1 LGCGLI
7 CRIGIQ
13 NNKLKLTIILNIFTD
28 SELVKQRLE
37 ESQMSQMIKGK
48 KIIHGIC
55 GLGLVLGTL
64 FQPAIAATLDFA
76 IQPILSEEETRTA
89 FEPLAEFIA
98 KITGS
103 EVKIHTARDFPEY
116 WVNQKNNNPYEIM
129 MDNAFFTDYRNEKE
143 NWVSIAKIPGLV
155 SYTLIVTA
163 DNAVFETDELVGQ
176 KIASLMPPAPSGIF
190 LGQMF
195 RNPLRQPY
203 ISPTNS
209 AEESLQALLDGKVMA
224 AIIPTP
230 LVNVALQEGK
240 DLVVVK
246 TSVQIPHVAIS
257 VSPNVPEETRD
268 KLRTALLE
276 ADQNDA
282 GKALLKALGFTN
294 FEPADPSGYA
304 GLMQY
309 LIDFS
314 FANE

>member
-1 LGCGLI
+1 MSKFI
-7 CRIGIQ
+7 NRKRIITKGI
-13 NNKLKLTIILNIFTD
+13 L
-28 SELVKQRLE
+28 
-37 ESQMSQMIKGK
+37 
-48 KIIHGIC
+48 
-55 GLGLVLGTL
+55 GLGIVLGML
-64 FQPAIAATLDFA
+64 SQPAIAATLDFA
-76 IQPILSEEETRTA
+76 IQPILSEEETRKS
-89 FEPLAEFIA
+89 FMPLADFIA
-98 KITGS
+98 RVTGD

-116 WVNQKNNNPYEIM
+116 WVNQKKNNPYEVM

-163 DNAVFETDELVGQ
+163 DNAVFDTSELVG
-176 KIASLMPPAPSGIF
+176 KPIASLMPPAPSGIF

-195 RNPLRQPY
+195 RNPLRQPF
-203 ISPTNS
+203 ITPTNS
-209 AEESLQALLDGKVMA
+209 AEESLQKLLDGEVIG

-230 LVNVALQEGK
+230 LVNLALQEGK

-257 VSPNVPEETRD
+257 VSPKVPEATRD

-276 ADQNDA
+276 ADKNDE
-282 GKALLKALGFTN
+282 GKAMLKKLGFSN

>member
-1 LGCGLI
+1 
-7 CRIGIQ
+7 
-13 NNKLKLTIILNIFTD
+13 
-28 SELVKQRLE
+28 
-37 ESQMSQMIKGK
+37 MSHFANGR
-48 KIIHGIC
+48 KIIITGIC
-55 GLGLVLGTL
+55 GLGLSLSAL
-64 FQPAIAATLDFA
+64 FQPAMAATLDFA
-76 IQPILSEEETRTA
+76 IQPILGEEETRKS
-89 FEPLAEFIA
+89 FKPLADFFA
-98 KITGS
+98 KVTGE
-103 EVKIHTARDFPEY
+103 EVVIHTARDFPEY
-116 WVNQKNNNPYEIM
+116 WVNQKKNNPYEIM
-129 MDNAFFTDYRNEKE
+129 MDNAFFTDYRNEKAG
-143 NWVSIAKIPGLV
+143 WVSIAKIPGLV

-163 DNAVFETDELVGQ
+163 DNAVFEADELVGQ

-203 ISPTNS
+203 ISATDS
-209 AEESLQALLDGKVMA
+209 SEESLQVLLDGKVMG

-230 LVNVALQEGK
+230 LVNQALQEGK

-257 VSPNVPEETRD
+257 VSPNFSEEMRD

-276 ADQNDA
+276 ADKNDE
-282 GKALLKALGFTN
+282 GKAMLAKLGFTN

>member
-1 LGCGLI
+1 MMSKK
-7 CRIGIQ
+7 IQ
-13 NNKLKLTIILNIFTD
+13 
-28 SELVKQRLE
+28 
-37 ESQMSQMIKGK
+37 GK
-48 KIIHGIC
+48 KIIYAGVC
-55 GLGLVLGTL
+55 GLGIALGSMM
-64 FQPAIAATLDFA
+64 QMAQAATLDFA
-76 IQPILSEEETRTA
+76 IQPILGEEETVKA
-89 FEPLAEFIA
+89 FSPLATFIA
-98 KITGS
+98 SVAGE

-143 NWVSIAKIPGLV
+143 GWISIAKVPGLV

-163 DNAVFETDELVGQ
+163 DNAVFEAEELVGK

-195 RNPLRQPY
+195 RNPLRQPS
-203 ISPTNS
+203 ITPTNS
-209 AEESLQALLDGKVMA
+209 AEESLQKLIDGEVMG
-224 AIIPTP
+224 AIVPTP
-230 LVNVALQEGK
+230 LVNQALQEGK

-246 TSVQIPHVAIS
+246 TSVQIPHVAVS
-257 VSPNVPEETRD
+257 VSPNMSEELRE
-268 KLRTALLE
+268 KLKTALLE
-276 ADQNDA
+276 ADKNDT
-282 GKALLKALGFTN
+282 GKAMLKKLGFSN

>member
-1 LGCGLI
+1 GW
-7 CRIGIQ
+7 
-13 NNKLKLTIILNIFTD
+13 T
-28 SELVKQRLE
+28 
-37 ESQMSQMIKGK
+37 
-48 KIIHGIC
+48 
-55 GLGLVLGTL
+55 
-64 FQPAIAATLDFA
+64 
-76 IQPILSEEETRTA
+76 
-89 FEPLAEFIA
+89 
-98 KITGS
+98 
-103 EVKIHTARDFPEY
+103 
-116 WVNQKNNNPYEIM
+116 
-129 MDNAFFTDYRNEKE
+129 
-143 NWVSIAKIPGLV
+143 SIAKIPGLV

-163 DNAVFETDELVGQ
+163 DNAVFEADELVGQ

-203 ISPTNS
+203 ITPTNS
-209 AEESLQALLDGKVMA
+209 SEESLQYLLDGKVMA

-230 LVNVALQEGK
+230 LVNMALQEGK

-257 VSPNVPEETRD
+257 VSPNMSEEMRD

-276 ADQNDA
+276 ADKNDV
-282 GKALLKALGFTN
+282 GKAMLEKLGFTN

>member
-1 LGCGLI
+1 
-7 CRIGIQ
+7 
-13 NNKLKLTIILNIFTD
+13 
-28 SELVKQRLE
+28 
-37 ESQMSQMIKGK
+37 MSKVSNGK
-48 KIIHGIC
+48 KTITK
-55 GLGLVLGTL
+55 GLFGLSIVLGMLT
-64 FQPAIAATLDFA
+64 QPAIAATLDFA
-76 IQPILSEEETRTA
+76 IQPILGEEETRTS
-89 FEPLAEFIA
+89 FKPLADFIA
-98 KITGS
+98 RVTGD
-103 EVKIHTARDFPEY
+103 EVRIHTARDFPEY
-116 WVNQKNNNPYEIM
+116 WVNQKKNNPYEIM

-163 DNAVFETDELVGQ
+163 DNSVFDAEELVG
-176 KIASLMPPAPSGIF
+176 KTIASLMPPAPSGIF

-195 RNPLRQPY
+195 RNPLRQPS
-203 ISPTNS
+203 IVPTNS
-209 AEESLQALLDGKVMA
+209 AEESLQKLLEGKVIA

-230 LVNVALQEGK
+230 LVNRALQEGE
-240 DLVVVK
+240 DLIVVK

-257 VSPNVPEETRD
+257 VSPNVPEATRD

-276 ADQNDA
+276 ADKNDE
-282 GKALLKALGFTN
+282 GKAMLKKLGFSN

>member
-1 LGCGLI
+1 MSHFLNG
-7 CRIGIQ
+7 R
-13 NNKLKLTIILNIFTD
+13 KAIIT
-28 SELVKQRLE
+28 
-37 ESQMSQMIKGK
+37 
-48 KIIHGIC
+48 GIC
-55 GLGLVLGTL
+55 GLGLSLSAL
-64 FQPAIAATLDFA
+64 FQPAMAATLDFA
-76 IQPILSEEETRTA
+76 IQPILGEEETRKS
-89 FEPLAEFIA
+89 FQPLADFFA
-98 KITGS
+98 GITGD

-116 WVNQKNNNPYEIM
+116 WVNQKKNNPYEIM
-129 MDNAFFTDYRNEKE
+129 MDNAFFTDYRNEKAG
-143 NWVSIAKIPGLV
+143 WTSIAKIPGLV

-163 DNAVFETDELVGQ
+163 DNAVFEADELVGQ

-203 ISPTNS
+203 ITPTNS
-209 AEESLQALLDGKVMA
+209 SEESLQYLLDGKVMA

-230 LVNVALQEGK
+230 LVNMALQEGK

-257 VSPNVPEETRD
+257 VSPNMSEEMRD

-276 ADQNDA
+276 ADKNDV
-282 GKALLKALGFTN
+282 GKAMLEKLGFTN

>member
-1 LGCGLI
+1 
-7 CRIGIQ
+7 
-13 NNKLKLTIILNIFTD
+13 
-28 SELVKQRLE
+28 
-37 ESQMSQMIKGK
+37 MSKVSNGK
-48 KIIHGIC
+48 KTITK
-55 GLGLVLGTL
+55 GLFGLSIVLGML
-64 FQPAIAATLDFA
+64 AQPAIAATLDFA
-76 IQPILSEEETRTA
+76 IQPILGEEETRTS
-89 FEPLAEFIA
+89 FKPLADFIA
-98 KITGS
+98 RVTGD
-103 EVKIHTARDFPEY
+103 EVRIHTARDFPEY
-116 WVNQKNNNPYEIM
+116 WVNQKKNNPYEIM

-163 DNAVFETDELVGQ
+163 DNSVFDAEELVG
-176 KIASLMPPAPSGIF
+176 KTIASLMPPAPSGIF

-195 RNPLRQPY
+195 RNPLRQPS
-203 ISPTNS
+203 IVPTNS
-209 AEESLQALLDGKVMA
+209 AEESLQKLLEGKVTA

-230 LVNVALQEGK
+230 LVNRALQEGE
-240 DLVVVK
+240 DLIVVK

-257 VSPNVPEETRD
+257 VSPNVPEATRD

-276 ADQNDA
+276 ADKNDE
-282 GKALLKALGFTN
+282 GKAMLKKLGFSN

>member
-1 LGCGLI
+1 
-7 CRIGIQ
+7 
-13 NNKLKLTIILNIFTD
+13 
-28 SELVKQRLE
+28 
-37 ESQMSQMIKGK
+37 MSKVSKGK
-48 KIIHGIC
+48 KTITK
-55 GLGLVLGTL
+55 GLFGLSIVLGML
-64 FQPAIAATLDFA
+64 AQPAIAATLDFA
-76 IQPILSEEETRTA
+76 IQPILGEEETRTS
-89 FEPLAEFIA
+89 FKPLADFIA
-98 KITGS
+98 RVTGD
-103 EVKIHTARDFPEY
+103 EVRIHTARDFPEY
-116 WVNQKNNNPYEIM
+116 WVNQKKNNPYEIM

-163 DNAVFETDELVGQ
+163 DNSVFDAEELVG
-176 KIASLMPPAPSGIF
+176 KTIASLMPPAPSGIF

-195 RNPLRQPY
+195 RNPLRQPS
-203 ISPTNS
+203 IVPTNS
-209 AEESLQALLDGKVMA
+209 AEESLQKLLEGKVTA

-230 LVNVALQEGK
+230 LVNRALQEGE
-240 DLVVVK
+240 DLIVVK

-257 VSPNVPEETRD
+257 VSPNVPEATRD

-276 ADQNDA
+276 ADKNDE
-282 GKALLKALGFTN
+282 GKAMLKKLGFSN

>member
-1 LGCGLI
+1 
-7 CRIGIQ
+7 
-13 NNKLKLTIILNIFTD
+13 
-28 SELVKQRLE
+28 
-37 ESQMSQMIKGK
+37 MSQLKNGK
-48 KIIHGIC
+48 KVIVTGIC
-55 GLGLVLGTL
+55 GLGIALSAL
-64 FQPAIAATLDFA
+64 FQPAMAATLDFA
-76 IQPILSEEETRTA
+76 IQPILGEKATVEA
-89 FEPLAEFIA
+89 FSPLADFFA
-98 KITGS
+98 KITGD

-116 WVNQKNNNPYEIM
+116 WVNQKKNNPYEIM

-143 NWVSIAKIPGLV
+143 GWISIAKIPGLV

-163 DNAVFETDELVGQ
+163 DNAVFEADELVGQ

-203 ISPTNS
+203 ITPTNS
-209 AEESLQALLDGKVMA
+209 SEESLQYLLDGKVMG

-230 LVNVALQEGK
+230 LVNMALQEGK

-257 VSPNVPEETRD
+257 VSPNVSEEMRD
-268 KLRTALLE
+268 KIRTALLE
-276 ADQNDA
+276 ADKNDE
-282 GKALLKALGFTN
+282 GKALLKKLGFSN

-314 FANE
+314 FAEE

>member
-1 LGCGLI
+1 
-7 CRIGIQ
+7 
-13 NNKLKLTIILNIFTD
+13 
-28 SELVKQRLE
+28 
-37 ESQMSQMIKGK
+37 M
-48 KIIHGIC
+48 
-55 GLGLVLGTL
+55 
-64 FQPAIAATLDFA
+64 
-76 IQPILSEEETRTA
+76 
-89 FEPLAEFIA
+89 PLADFIA
-98 KITGS
+98 KVTGD

-116 WVNQKNNNPYEIM
+116 WVNQKKNNPYEVM

-163 DNAVFETDELVGQ
+163 DNAVFDTSELVGQ
-176 KIASLMPPAPSGIF
+176 PIASLMPPAPSGIF

-195 RNPLRQPY
+195 RNPLRQPF
-203 ISPTNS
+203 ITPTNS
-209 AEESLQALLDGKVMA
+209 AEESLQKLLDGEVIG

-230 LVNVALQEGK
+230 LVNQALQEGK

-257 VSPNVPEETRD
+257 VSPNVPEATRD

-276 ADQNDA
+276 ADKNEE
-282 GKALLKALGFTN
+282 GKAMLKKLGFSN

>member
-1 LGCGLI
+1 VDWFSSLALLCNLHWQ
-7 CRIGIQ
+7 RRW
-13 NNKLKLTIILNIFTD
+13 IL
-28 SELVKQRLE
+28 
-37 ESQMSQMIKGK
+37 
-48 KIIHGIC
+48 
-55 GLGLVLGTL
+55 
-64 FQPAIAATLDFA
+64 PAATLDFA
-76 IQPILSEEETRTA
+76 IQPILGEEETRKA
-89 FEPLAEFIA
+89 FTPLAEFFA
-98 KITGS
+98 KVTGD

-116 WVNQKNNNPYEIM
+116 WVNQKKNNPYEIM

-143 NWVSIAKIPGLV
+143 GWTSIAKIPGLV

-163 DNAVFETDELVGQ
+163 DNAVFEADELVGQ

-209 AEESLQALLDGKVMA
+209 SEESLQYLLDGKVMG

-230 LVNVALQEGK
+230 LVNMALQDGK

-257 VSPNVPEETRD
+257 VSPNVSEEMRD
-268 KLRTALLE
+268 KIRTALLE
-276 ADQNDA
+276 ADKNDE
-282 GKALLKALGFTN
+282 GK
-294 FEPADPSGYA
+294 PSGYA

-314 FANE
+314 FAEE

>member
-1 LGCGLI
+1 
-7 CRIGIQ
+7 
-13 NNKLKLTIILNIFTD
+13 
-28 SELVKQRLE
+28 
-37 ESQMSQMIKGK
+37 MSQLKNGK
-48 KIIHGIC
+48 KVIVTGIC
-55 GLGLVLGTL
+55 GLGIALSTL
-64 FQPAIAATLDFA
+64 FQPAMAATLDFA
-76 IQPILSEEETRTA
+76 IQPILGEEATVEA
-89 FEPLAEFIA
+89 FSPLADFFA
-98 KITGS
+98 KITGD

-116 WVNQKNNNPYEIM
+116 WVNQKKNNPYEIM

-143 NWVSIAKIPGLV
+143 GWISIAKIPGLV

-163 DNAVFETDELVGQ
+163 DNAVFEADELVGQ

-203 ISPTNS
+203 ITPTNS
-209 AEESLQALLDGKVMA
+209 SEESLQYLLDGKVMG

-230 LVNVALQEGK
+230 LVNMALQEGK

-257 VSPNVPEETRD
+257 VSPNVSEEMRD
-268 KLRTALLE
+268 ELRTALLE
-276 ADQNDA
+276 ADKNDE
-282 GKALLKALGFTN
+282 GKALLKKLGFSN

-314 FANE
+314 FAEE

>member
-1 LGCGLI
+1 MMSKK
-7 CRIGIQ
+7 IQ
-13 NNKLKLTIILNIFTD
+13 
-28 SELVKQRLE
+28 
-37 ESQMSQMIKGK
+37 GK
-48 KIIHGIC
+48 KIIYAGVC
-55 GLGLVLGTL
+55 GLGIALGSMM
-64 FQPAIAATLDFA
+64 QMAQAATLDFA
-76 IQPILSEEETRTA
+76 IQPILGEEETIKSFT
-89 FEPLAEFIA
+89 PLATFIA
-98 KITGS
+98 GVTGE

-116 WVNQKNNNPYEIM
+116 WVNQKKNNPYEIM

-143 NWVSIAKIPGLV
+143 GWISIAKVPGLV

-163 DNAVFETDELVGQ
+163 DNAVFDAEELVGK

-195 RNPLRQPY
+195 RNPLRQPS
-203 ISPTNS
+203 ITPTNS
-209 AEESLQALLDGKVMA
+209 AEESLQKLLDGEVMG
-224 AIIPTP
+224 AIVPTP
-230 LVNVALQEGK
+230 LVNLALQEGK

-257 VSPNVPEETRD
+257 VSPNVSEELRE
-268 KLRTALLE
+268 KLKTALLE
-276 ADQNDA
+276 ADKNDT
-282 GKALLKALGFTN
+282 GKAMLKKLGFTN

>member
-1 LGCGLI
+1 MSHFFNG
-7 CRIGIQ
+7 R
-13 NNKLKLTIILNIFTD
+13 TIIT
-28 SELVKQRLE
+28 
-37 ESQMSQMIKGK
+37 KGL
-48 KIIHGIC
+48 C
-55 GLGLVLGTL
+55 GLGLALGML
-64 FQPAIAATLDFA
+64 VQPATAATLDFA
-76 IQPILSEEETRTA
+76 IQPILGEEETLKS
-89 FEPLAEFIA
+89 FKPLADFIA
-98 KITGS
+98 KVTGD

-116 WVNQKNNNPYEIM
+116 WVNQKKNNPYEVM

-143 NWVSIAKIPGLV
+143 NWVSIAKVPGLV
-155 SYTLIVTA
+155 SYTLIVSA
-163 DNAVFETDELVGQ
+163 DNAVFDTSELVG
-176 KIASLMPPAPSGIF
+176 KTVASLMPPAPSGIF

-195 RNPLRQPY
+195 RNPLRQPS
-203 ISPTNS
+203 IVPTNS
-209 AEESLQALLDGKVMA
+209 AEESLQKVVDGEVVA

-230 LVNVALQEGK
+230 LVNQALQEGK

-257 VSPNVPEETRD
+257 VSPNVSEAKRD

-276 ADQNDA
+276 ADKNDE
-282 GKALLKALGFTN
+282 GKAMLNKLGFTN

>member
-1 LGCGLI
+1 MSKFI
-7 CRIGIQ
+7 NRKRIITKGI
-13 NNKLKLTIILNIFTD
+13 L
-28 SELVKQRLE
+28 
-37 ESQMSQMIKGK
+37 
-48 KIIHGIC
+48 
-55 GLGLVLGTL
+55 GLGIVLGML
-64 FQPAIAATLDFA
+64 SQPAIAATLDFA
-76 IQPILSEEETRTA
+76 IQPILSEEETRKS
-89 FEPLAEFIA
+89 FMPLADFIA
-98 KITGS
+98 KVTGD

-116 WVNQKNNNPYEIM
+116 WVNQKKNNPYEVM

-163 DNAVFETDELVGQ
+163 DNAVFDTSELVGQ
-176 KIASLMPPAPSGIF
+176 PIASLMPPAPSGIF

-195 RNPLRQPY
+195 RNPLRQPF
-203 ISPTNS
+203 ITPTNS
-209 AEESLQALLDGKVMA
+209 AEESLQKLLDGEVIG

-230 LVNVALQEGK
+230 LVNLALQDGK

-257 VSPNVPEETRD
+257 VSPNVPEATRD

-276 ADQNDA
+276 ADKNEE
-282 GKALLKALGFTN
+282 GKAMLKKLGFSN